1 MPSKKAN
8 GEGSVQKYY
17 KDGVLK
23 GWRTTIT
30 IGHDDTGKLVRK
42 QFYGKTKLETIKKK
56 DEYMNKS
63 AAGLLPCDEKIT
75 LQEWIKIWLYEYRI
89 NDLRP
94 STLERYCGIYKIY
107 ILNSPIGLKKLKDLK
122 TANLQAYYNILI
134 QEKHKTPNVIKNL
147 NKLLKT
153 GLNQAVKEH
162 YIIINPC
169 NSVTLPKL
177 PPKKEIQIFTVE
189 EEKKFIKSLS
199 SHRNRALFMLA
210 LGTGLR
216 QGEILALRW
225 SDINLEENELKV
237 QRTFKRVQLI
247 NRDNSKNKTELIVQE
262 PKTKNSKRTIPIPS
276 AIAAELKRHKIRQAE
291 EKLKAGDIYVDND
304 LVFPNAIG
312 EPTDAKNITRSYK
325 RALKRADISYKNF
338 HAMRHTYATRL
349 FEADI
354 PLKTVQELLG
364 HADISTT
371 ANVYTH
377 VLPRQKIKAVDRLND
392 LFAL

>member
-1 MPSKKAN
+1 MEGRCNYMPSKKAN
-8 GEGSVQKYY
+8 GEGSV
-17 KDGVLK
+17 K

-56 DEYMNKS
+56 DEYMSKS

-177 PPKKEIQIFTVE
+177 PPKKGIQIFTVE

-225 SDINLEENELKV
+225 SDINFEENELKV

-276 AIAAELKRHKIRQAE
+276 AIAAELKKHKIRQAE

-338 HAMRHTYATRL
+338 HAMRHYVESSIMGSEYGFSYIL
-349 FEADI
+349 SYF
-354 PLKTVQELLG
+354 
-364 HADISTT
+364 
-371 ANVYTH
+371 
-377 VLPRQKIKAVDRLND
+377 
-392 LFAL
+392 